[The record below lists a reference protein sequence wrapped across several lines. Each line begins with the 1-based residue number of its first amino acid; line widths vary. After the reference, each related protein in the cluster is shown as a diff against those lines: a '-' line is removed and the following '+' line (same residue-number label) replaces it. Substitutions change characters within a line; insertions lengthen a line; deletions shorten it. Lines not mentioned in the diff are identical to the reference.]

1 MSYIST
7 ITPSCINEVMSC
19 EISKKDNIEIGMAA
33 TMYVGSDRYAM
44 VITEILGPKK
54 VRVDHMN
61 NTDYEEIENYTD
73 GNVQI
78 LRGTRMIR
86 YAKISEDGK
95 HWEGTGKIYTLRKN
109 GRWMPEGSGLWETCS
124 VHIGKADNYRDPSF

>member
-54 VRVDHMN
+54 VRVAHMDH
-61 NTDYEEIENYTD
+61 TDYEEIENYTE

-78 LRGTRMIR
+78 LRGTRMIK
-86 YAKISEDGK
+86 YAKISDDGK
-95 HWEGTGKIYTLRKN
+95 RWEGTGKIYTLRKN
-109 GRWMPEGSGLWETCS
+109 GRWMAEGDGLWGTCS